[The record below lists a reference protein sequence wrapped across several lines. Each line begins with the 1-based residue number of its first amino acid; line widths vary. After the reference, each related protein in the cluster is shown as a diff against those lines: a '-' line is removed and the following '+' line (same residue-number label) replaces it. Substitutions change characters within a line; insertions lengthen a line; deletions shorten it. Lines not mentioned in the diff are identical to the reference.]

1 MMKPATLTAAQPLE
15 LRSGADAAAFL
26 GRLPMA
32 DPVRTHEALTRF
44 FTTLARHPL
53 PPLEQAPVLAQAEKA
68 LAFVQD
74 EATRRY
80 LSRPL
85 PYAGQ
90 ELALFQRTVQLWQ
103 DAADAWL
110 AAEPPAGSDADTAA
124 VLERALFCRGMALA
138 EHLEARFQIPDGLW
152 QSFHAIY
159 AESERRQVADLVF
172 QDPKGRSLSCARSY
186 AAVLL
191 FDLSKPYSLRSR
203 DIPVV
208 WRWSRALAQLV
219 QIASIDAG
227 EPAPFVIDL
236 ESDRPVAKPLPSAIL
251 GPQVRRLVTAD
262 LASHMRKLR
271 RRLAEAVSPADLQ
284 LGDEVSPGD
293 AQRLLA
299 HLKYPWSQ
307 EAIARAFDLRQPI
320 GTAEVVLGYEA
331 IHYRLTGR
339 EMHRPKAAAA
349 AYQYSRQDAERLAVF
364 GTARD
369 DASSVREE
377 ASQRYSGETWTL
389 LEQSA
394 HAFRLYR
401 PEGGARVAVGQLAAI
416 SGEDGQLVLTRL
428 SSLMQTGSGG
438 VVAKA
443 KRLPGLA
450 LGVAVTAL
458 GANLPLQASVGGFII
473 QPVGADPGALP
484 DLVLP
489 RGWYL
494 KNRPVELEQGQSR
507 RYRLDKVVFS
517 GHDFD
522 LVSCGSN
529 EAA

>member
-227 EPAPFVIDL
+227 EPVPFVIDL

-416 SGEDGQLVLTRL
+416 AG
-428 SSLMQTGSGG
+428 
-438 VVAKA
+438 
-443 KRLPGLA
+443 
-450 LGVAVTAL
+450 
-458 GANLPLQASVGGFII
+458 
-473 QPVGADPGALP
+473 
-484 DLVLP
+484 
-489 RGWYL
+489 
-494 KNRPVELEQGQSR
+494 
-507 RYRLDKVVFS
+507 
-517 GHDFD
+517 
-522 LVSCGSN
+522 
-529 EAA
+529 